1 MNAKEIKKKAQLQKA
16 RQAQKLPPE
25 YQKPVPHTIID
36 DESLRP
42 QNIVPVKLNRWIA
55 LGVFLA
61 VLVVYMLTQARTMSF
76 WDSGE
81 YATCISILGV
91 PHPPGNPFYIL
102 LGRAIVA
109 IFGGIFPHAMIAA
122 FISALF
128 SALAVMFTYLI
139 TIQLTSM
146 LKIKSREAIYAG
158 IIAAIYT
165 AFSFTFWMNAVEAE
179 VYSGLVFFVN
189 LIIWL
194 TLIWVQKSRDFSHQ
208 NILLLIAYLFF
219 LGFCVHQTALQIAPA
234 MLFIVCYPL
243 VKQGIKSGSFLP
255 KLIVYSIFLLIGYFL
270 LGVIGK
276 QLQIDDLDKMGFAL
290 VAVIIMFIELRK
302 VLDRRI
308 WLLGIALVVVGL
320 SSHIYLMVR
329 AADRPF
335 INEGNP
341 SNWKMFQEY
350 VLRKQ
355 YGNTSFV
362 QRRGNF
368 FQDQL
373 NYHFLRYFGMQWL
386 NEPFFTKFLG
396 VTSGMLKPI
405 ANIFIAFLGIAGAV
419 LQFRKNKHSFWYF
432 FSIILL
438 TTIVMV
444 FVMNLSNAE
453 VRDRDYFFVVA
464 YNMWAIWMGMGALA
478 LVTLWNSKPVRVALL
493 LIMCLLPV
501 SNMISQYK
509 IHDRSQ
515 EFIALDYGLNFLNS
529 VEENAIIFTNGDNDT
544 FPLWYTQAV
553 KDPYAKENIYP
564 ARDVYP
570 TQESKTAIAK
580 AIDYKS
586 KCLKGIRKDVSVA
599 NLSLLNTPWYIRQ
612 LRDQE
617 GILFNIPDDQLDDL
631 YPQKVKEPL
640 VIPGPPDHPEMG
652 FTMSIPESA
661 EWRENEPFYRISDL
675 AVMQIVKDNYGKR
688 PIYFAVTCES
698 YINFNDYIRNEG
710 MVGRIVSTPKEG
722 QIDPERLL
730 HNIDV
735 VYNYRSID
743 NKKVYKDENMKRL
756 VMNYGSGFVRAA
768 NYFVDNGNYPKALE
782 YINKAKKF
790 VDDEL
795 KLTEFYTNYY
805 SKTGQWNKLDE
816 FIDQYIAQHPEGWK
830 IYLSYIIAHLVD
842 NYPDQILTYLKKGF
856 LLFPEQ
862 EYFAQL
868 AVGYAQEYKE
878 FDAIQKLLNEVR
890 PKLQYDISGYQS
902 DLEELSKQKMS
913 E

>member
-1 MNAKEIKKKAQLQKA
+1 
-16 RQAQKLPPE
+16 
-25 YQKPVPHTIID
+25 
-36 DESLRP
+36 
-42 QNIVPVKLNRWIA
+42 
-55 LGVFLA
+55 
-61 VLVVYMLTQARTMSF
+61 
-76 WDSGE
+76 
-81 YATCISILGV
+81 
-91 PHPPGNPFYIL
+91 
-102 LGRAIVA
+102 
-109 IFGGIFPHAMIAA
+109 
-122 FISALF
+122 
-128 SALAVMFTYLI
+128 
-139 TIQLTSM
+139 
-146 LKIKSREAIYAG
+146 
-158 IIAAIYT
+158 
-165 AFSFTFWMNAVEAE
+165 
-179 VYSGLVFFVN
+179 FFVN

-243 VKQGIKSGSFLP
+243 LRQGIKSGSFFP
-255 KLIVYSIFLLIGYFL
+255 KLVVYSIFLLVGYFL
-270 LGVIGK
+270 FGVIGK
-276 QLQIDDLDKMGFAL
+276 QVQIDDLDKMGFAL
-290 VAVIIMFIELRK
+290 VAFIIIFIELRK

-308 WLLGIALVVVGL
+308 WLLGIALVLVGL

-368 FQDQL
+368 FKDQL

-386 NEPFFTKFLG
+386 NEPFFTKPLG
-396 VTSGMLKPI
+396 VTSALLKPI
-405 ANIFIAFLGIAGAV
+405 ANIFIAFLGIVGAM

-432 FSIILL
+432 FSVILI
-438 TTIVMV
+438 TTVVMV
-444 FVMNLSNAE
+444 FVMNLSDAE

-464 YNMWAIWMGMGALA
+464 YNMWAIWMGIGALA
-478 LVTLWNSKPVRVALL
+478 LVTLWKSKPVRVVL
-493 LIMCLLPV
+493 LIFMCLLPV
-501 SNMISQYK
+501 SNLISQYRV
-509 IHDRSQ
+509 HDRSQ

-544 FPLWYTQAV
+544 FPLWYAQAV
-553 KDPYAKENIYP
+553 EDPYSKENIYP

-570 TQESKTAIAK
+570 TKESKEAIAK
-580 AIDYKS
+580 AMEYKN

-599 NLSLLNTPWYIRQ
+599 NLSLLNTSWYIRQ

-617 GILFNIPDDQLDDL
+617 GILFNIPDDQLDEL
-631 YPQKVKEPL
+631 EPRRIEKPL
-640 VIPGPPDHPEMG
+640 VILGPPDNPSMG
-652 FTMSIPESA
+652 FTMDIPPTA
-661 EWRENEPFYRISDL
+661 EWRTNEPFYRVSDL

-698 YINFNDYIRNEG
+698 YVNFNDYVRNEG
-710 MVGRIVSTPKEG
+710 MVGRIVSTPKEE

-735 VYNYRSID
+735 VYNYRSIED
-743 NKKVYKDENMKRL
+743 PRVYKDDNMRRL

-768 NYFVDNGNYPKALE
+768 NYYIDTGNYPKALE

-790 VDDEL
+790 VDDEI

-816 FIDQYIAQHPEGWK
+816 FINRNLATHPEGWK
-830 IYLSYIIAHLVD
+830 IYLSYIIIHLVD
-842 NYPDQILTYLKKGF
+842 NYPDKIITYLKKGF
-856 LLFPEQ
+856 LLFPDQ
-862 EYFAQL
+862 EYFAQF
-868 AVGYAQEYKE
+868 AVSYAQEYKE
-878 FDAIQKLLNEVR
+878 YDVIHKLLEEVA

-902 DLEELSKQKMS
+902 DLEELSKQKIS
-913 E
+913 EYM